1 MANYKHYKHFHDPVM
16 EEGRKVDTGI
26 RQRIV
31 SGSIT
36 VSDAAQLS
44 GFSRRLVYKAVSK
57 GEVKSFRSRKEGGK
71 ALTMIPWRSFL
82 LWFGGISFCSSCI
95 LCGESYSL
103 HGLERLTSRCR
114 CWLLRFVEIH
124 HVRSYY
130 VGMNRRFDKTDFMS
144 AWRYE
149 RDSRSKWLPMALVV
163 SSYGISRDELFA
175 AIAKGQIDMKTDG
188 RDILVNRKEMKR
200 YFGKEGYRCRK

>member
-1 MANYKHYKHFHDPVM
+1 MANYRHFKHFHDPVM
-16 EEGRKVDTGI
+16 EGSIKLDTGMI
-26 RQRIV
+26 LRID

-36 VSDAAQLS
+36 VADAALLS
-44 GFSRRLVYKAVSK
+44 GFSRRSVYKAVSE
-57 GEVKSFRSRKEGGK
+57 GEVKSFRSRNDGGK

-82 LWFGGISFCSSCI
+82 LWLGGIPFCYSCP
-95 LCGESYSL
+95 LCGESHSL
-103 HGLERLTSRCR
+103 HGLEDLTGRSR
-114 CWLLRFVEIH
+114 CWLLKIIAVH

-130 VGMNRRFDKTDFMS
+130 VGMNRRFDRSEFMS

>member
-1 MANYKHYKHFHDPVM
+1 MANYRHFNHFHDPVM

-44 GFSRRLVYKAVSK
+44 GFSRRPVYKAVSK
-57 GEVKSFRSRKEGGK
+57 GEVKSFRSCKEGGK
-71 ALTMIPWRSFL
+71 ALTVIPWRSFL
-82 LWFGGISFCSSCI
+82 LWFGGISLCSSCI

-103 HGLERLTSRCR
+103 HGLERLTGRSR
-114 CWLLRFVEIH
+114 CWLLRFVDIH

-130 VGMNRRFDKTDFMS
+130 VGMNRRFDKSDFMS
-144 AWRYE
+144 AWHCE
-149 RDSRSKWLPMALVV
+149 RDSHSEWLPIALVV
-163 SSYGISRDELFA
+163 SVYGISKADLYS
-175 AIAKGQIDMKTDG
+175 AIAKRQVTMNTDG
-188 RDILVNRKEMKR
+188 RDILVSRKETER
-200 YFGKEGYRCRK
+200 YFGKEDYRCRK